1 MIFIVSHDF
10 YSIFSKIKIPKNSDG
25 IFGQKYLKK
34 IIFIFLRVAIIL
46 RSLVAGRRPKWP
58 VSFTV
63 YTIVIP
69 EDPPNGGADYYRV
82 GYAVPTNATLSV
94 GLCGIPK
101 RYSIVRERKRRAG
114 SGHLGG
120 PAILVLLTSC
130 APFPPLTYQRRY
142 TCRGLSPRYIFSI
155 THTSQHTK

>member
-1 MIFIVSHDF
+1 MIFIASHDF
-10 YSIFSKIKIPKNSDG
+10 NPIFLVFENPKNSDG
-25 IFGQKYLKK
+25 IFCQKYLKK

-101 RYSIVRERKRRAG
+101 RYSILRELKRRAG
-114 SGHLGG
+114 SRALRRSAVTLLLIIIFLLSCCGG
-120 PAILVLLTSC
+120 GVPAAADKL
-130 APFPPLTYQRRY
+130 Q
-142 TCRGLSPRYIFSI
+142 
-155 THTSQHTK
+155 